1 MPGKKILVVDD
12 EPAFVSLF
20 KSRLEPAGFDVCSA
34 SDGEEALAKVNQEK
48 PDLIVLD
55 VVIPKM
61 SGYEVMKKIR
71 DNSATRRIP
80 SIVIS
85 GKAGM
90 KDFFD
95 GMSGVE
101 FMQKPFDLKLL
112 VDRVEEILGA
122 AAEKGQDTKRAV
134 LIGVEDFL
142 TNKVR
147 ALLHSRGF
155 QVLSATTES
164 DAVRLVKSLCPRLF
178 CVQFWEDESILN
190 SRKLLEGLCSNSSAS
205 KTGMCVYCSEA
216 SSIPAM
222 QLFQHSQL
230 LVYKDSEDLVSKM
243 ASFLRKQ
250 GYASAT

>member
-1 MPGKKILVVDD
+1 MPGKKILIVDD

-20 KSRLEPAGFDVCSA
+20 RSRLEPAGFDVCSA

-85 GKAGM
+85 GRAGM

-95 GMSGVE
+95 GVSGVE

-112 VDRVEEILGA
+112 VDRVEAILGK
-122 AAEKGQDTKRAV
+122 AAEKGQDSKRAV
-134 LIGVEDFL
+134 LIGVEDFI

-155 QVLSATTES
+155 QVLSAMTES
-164 DAVRLVKSLCPRLF
+164 DAVRLVKNLCPRLL
-178 CVQFWEDESILN
+178 CIQFWEDESILN
-190 SRKLLEGLCSNSSAS
+190 PRKLLEGLRSNPSAS
-205 KTGMCVYCSEA
+205 KTEICAYCSEA

-222 QLFQHSQL
+222 QVFQHSQL

-243 ASFLRKQ
+243 DSFLKKQ
-250 GYASAT
+250 GYVSAA